1 MPSLVLAS
9 STVLRAASSEAFTAV
24 ALVETGTAMVAVIFT
39 LAACMSMVT
48 NDLSTPAALAIF
60 CCKPDDPGWY
70 SASVTDPLAVSTRT
84 TAPADGGGAGGGG
97 EGGGGL
103 GGGVGGGEGGGG
115 EGGGEGR
122 GGGGL
127 GEAGGEKGGEGG
139 EGGGSTVQ
147 YFHAVCDFHC
157 EEMDSAQP

>member
-39 LAACMSMVT
+39 LAACMAMVT

-60 CCKPDDPGWY
+60 CCKATLADDPGWY
-70 SASVTDPLAVSTRT
+70 SATDPLAVSTRT

-103 GGGVGGGEGGGG
+103 G
-115 EGGGEGR
+115 
-122 GGGGL
+122 
-127 GEAGGEKGGEGG
+127 
-139 EGGGSTVQ
+139 
-147 YFHAVCDFHC
+147 
-157 EEMDSAQP
+157 